1 MMNVS
6 ITLGANKS
14 QSLPYTAADLIRMNR
29 ASQSVVKE
37 KHPNDQVSPN
47 RYYAVSAN
55 PVFTYSTNGRMAT
68 RQKSPIGSQVD
79 VRA

>member
-1 MMNVS
+1 MNVS
-6 ITLGANKS
+6 ITLGANKT
-14 QSLPYTAADLIRMNR
+14 QSLPYTAADLMRMSR
-29 ASQSVVKE
+29 SSQPVIKE
-37 KHPNDQVSPN
+37 KYSNDPVSPN

-55 PVFTYSTNGRMAT
+55 PVFTYSPNGRMAT